1 MEEKN
6 KKIFNI
12 CMKIL
17 KYVIL
22 VTYIIVTIL
31 LISILVRQF
40 LEDKNINETQN
51 TLEGYGLVYA
61 IVIAMLA
68 PIGLGV
74 IALFDIV
81 GLIISIIEKE
91 SIFRKKNIK
100 YFIIMLIAIVIT
112 YFLILGFGYLFVNKS

>member
-17 KYVIL
+17 KYVVL
-22 VTYIIVTIL
+22 VTYVIVTIL
-31 LISILVRQF
+31 LISILVKQF
-40 LEDKNINETQN
+40 IEDKNIDKTQN

-81 GLIISIIEKE
+81 GLIISVIEKE

-100 YFIIMLIAIVIT
+100 YFIIMLIVIIIT

>member
-1 MEEKN
+1 MSIWK
-6 KKIFNI
+6 
-12 CMKIL
+12 KIL
-17 KYVIL
+17 KYVVL
-22 VTYIIVTIL
+22 VTYVIVTIL
-31 LISILVRQF
+31 LISILVKQF
-40 LEDKNINETQN
+40 IEDKNIDKTQN

-81 GLIISIIEKE
+81 GLIISVIEKE

-100 YFIIMLIAIVIT
+100 YFIIMLIVIIST